1 MVFLQLQEVKQHL
14 IPLVVI
20 IQLAIL
26 LLLLQRATLELGSM
40 FMPPPTMYRHSRPNI
55 AKLCRGTGFLLEDL
69 KVQFLPHMAI
79 PSNLEVGALHQHR
92 QCLLE
97 VAPPSRNL
105 ETVGVHPD
113 TLCHLKIIT
122 GVHLVTKGQLATTT
136 ELLEMTVGAP
146 RTLEGHQ
153 LIIEAQGSTT
163 EDH

>member
-1 MVFLQLQEVKQHL
+1 MVFLQEVKQHL
-14 IPLVVI
+14 IPPVVI
-20 IQLAIL
+20 LW
-26 LLLLQRATLELGSM
+26 LLLLQWATLELESM
-40 FMPPPTMYRHSRPNI
+40 FMPPQTTDPHSRLHI

-69 KVQFLPHMAI
+69 KAQLLPHMAI

-92 QCLLE
+92 QCLSE
-97 VAPPSRNL
+97 VAPPSRDL

-113 TLCHLKIIT
+113 PLCHLKIIT
-122 GVHLVTKGQLATTT
+122 GAHMVTKGQLVTITK
-136 ELLEMTVGAP
+136 LLEMTVGAP